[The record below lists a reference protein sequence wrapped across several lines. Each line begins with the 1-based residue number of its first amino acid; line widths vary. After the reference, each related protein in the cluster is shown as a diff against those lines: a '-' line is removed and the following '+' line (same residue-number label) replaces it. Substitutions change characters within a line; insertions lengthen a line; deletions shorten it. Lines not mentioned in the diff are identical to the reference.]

1 MQNYYFFFNRPNFFL
16 NFAPENGHFA
26 CFRWFLTEKMR
37 ILTMNWF
44 KKSLDWLLGIP
55 MVCIGVAVLAASY
68 FTGLSHVNAVLLT
81 GFGLVLGGAVA
92 WVWKEKRG

>member
-1 MQNYYFFFNRPNFFL
+1 
-16 NFAPENGHFA
+16 
-26 CFRWFLTEKMR
+26 
-37 ILTMNWF
+37 MNWF

-55 MVCIGVAVLAASY
+55 MVCIGVAVLVASY

-92 WVWKEKRG
+92 WVWKEKRS